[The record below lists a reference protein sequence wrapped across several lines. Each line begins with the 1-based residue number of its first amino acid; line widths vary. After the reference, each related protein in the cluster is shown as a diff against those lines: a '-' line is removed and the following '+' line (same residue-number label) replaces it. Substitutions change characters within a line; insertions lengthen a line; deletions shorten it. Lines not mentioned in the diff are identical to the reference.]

1 MLVSTYDRFVQDSDQ
16 SRSKGDQTRFDIALY
31 GLAGE
36 IGSVVS
42 AVKKRL
48 LAEGGEEQWNIANG
62 EIEEEL
68 GDVIW
73 YCFLLARLANP
84 KKPVNIFSHDIE
96 NLRHEIGGPSERSQ
110 RIRSV
115 LDSTKVDDFLR
126 AAEDFPR
133 KTRTMEFSDY
143 QYLAF
148 LTARTPD
155 RTLAEVC
162 LAVLW
167 QLSAE
172 LFRSKLPDVE
182 REINKSIVDR
192 PFNQSLGEIAWHISA
207 LASIYGLDL
216 GEIAARNKAKVS
228 YRLDR
233 AHPTPLHDDEYDAS
247 EQLPRQF
254 KIAVVSIGEKQSRM
268 YLNGRRLGDDLTDNA
283 HDEDGYRFHDMMHIA
298 NAAKLGW
305 SPVLRS
311 LMNKK
316 RRSRPKIDEVED
328 GARAKIVEEAI
339 IKAIHSEGT
348 KLSVDRGVDSKGL
361 PVRLF
366 SNGAEITFR
375 FLKFIHNFVSGLEVE
390 RNRYWEWEEAIITGH
405 DLFYKLR
412 CEGQGTISVDLDKR
426 TVDYVPEVA
435 VDIKGAVAGL
445 GSAMCDEETVLSDE
459 RFGGLRAV
467 LAADAARLLA
477 VLTAIGI
484 TDPSRQHIDSIEIKE
499 VEGGISV
506 NAMGT
511 VQQAVWDRQ
520 IVAFRSTSVPYGRNG
535 SYCTVVAIAD
545 N

>member
-1 MLVSTYDRFVQDSDQ
+1 MLVSAYDQFVQDSDQ
-16 SRSKGDQTRFDIALY
+16 SRSKDDQTRFDIALY

-84 KKPVNIFSHDIE
+84 QKPVNIFSHDIE
-96 NLRHEIGGPSERSQ
+96 NLRQEISGTNERSQ
-110 RIRSV
+110 RIRSI
-115 LDSTKVDDFLR
+115 LDSAKVDDFLQ
-126 AAEDFPR
+126 AAKEFPR
-133 KTRTMEFSDY
+133 MTRMMVFSDY
-143 QYLAF
+143 QNLAF

-155 RTLAEVC
+155 RTLVEVC

-172 LFRSKLPDVE
+172 LFRSKLPDIE
-182 REINKSIVDR
+182 RELNKSIVER
-192 PFNQSLGEIAWHISA
+192 PFNKLLGEIAWHISA

-216 GEIAARNKAKVS
+216 GEIAARNKQKVS

-233 AHPTPLHDDEYDAS
+233 DHPTPLHDDGYAAS
-247 EQLPRQF
+247 EQLPRRF
-254 KIAVVSIGEKQSRM
+254 KIAVVTIGEGRSRM

-283 HDEDGYRFHDMMHIA
+283 HDEDGYRFHDMMHLA

-305 SPVLRS
+305 SPVLRG

-316 RRSRPKIDEVED
+316 RRSRPNIDEVED
-328 GARAKIVEEAI
+328 GARAKIVEEAV
-339 IKAIHSEGT
+339 IKAIHSEGER
-348 KLSVDRGVDSKGL
+348 LSADRGVDTDGL
-361 PVRLF
+361 PIRLF
-366 SNGAEITFR
+366 SNGSEITFR

-390 RNRYWEWEEAIITGH
+390 KNRYWEWEEAIIAGH

-412 CEGQGTISVDLDKR
+412 CEGQGTISVDLNER
-426 TVDYVPEVA
+426 TVDYVPEVT
-435 VDIKGAVAGL
+435 VEISGTVAGL
-445 GSAMCDEETVLSDE
+445 GSAIYNNEMIDSDE
-459 RFGGLRAV
+459 RFDRTGVGPTVNAARKLAV
-467 LAADAARLLA
+467 LA
-477 VLTAIGI
+477 AIGI
-484 TDPSRQHIDSIEIKE
+484 TDPSKQQIDSIQIKE
-499 VEGGISV
+499 VESGISV
-506 NAMGT
+506 TATGEVRQAM
-511 VQQAVWDRQ
+511 WDRR
-520 IVAFRSTSVPYGRNG
+520 IVAFRSSNVPYGSDG

-545 N
+545 D

>member
-1 MLVSTYDRFVQDSDQ
+1 MLVSAYDQFVQDSDQ
-16 SRSKGDQTRFDIALY
+16 SRSKDNQTRFDIALY

-84 KKPVNIFSHDIE
+84 QKPVNIFSHDIE
-96 NLRHEIGGPSERSQ
+96 SLRQEISGTSARSQ
-110 RIRSV
+110 RIRSI
-115 LDSTKVDDFLR
+115 LDSAKVDDFLQ
-126 AAEDFPR
+126 AAKEFPR
-133 KTRTMEFSDY
+133 MTRTMVFSDY
-143 QYLAF
+143 QKLAL

-155 RTLAEVC
+155 RTLVEVC

-182 REINKSIVDR
+182 RELNKSIVDR

-216 GEIAARNKAKVS
+216 GEIAARNKQKVS

-233 AHPTPLHDDEYDAS
+233 DHPTPLHDDEYPAS

-254 KIAVVSIGEKQSRM
+254 KIAVVTIGEGRSRM

-283 HDEDGYRFHDMMHIA
+283 HDEDGYRFHDMMHLA

-305 SPVLRS
+305 SPVLRG

-348 KLSVDRGVDSKGL
+348 RVSADRGVDSAEL

-390 RNRYWEWEEAIITGH
+390 KNRYWEWEEAILAGH

-412 CEGQGTISVDLDKR
+412 CEGRGTISVDLDER
-426 TVDYVPEVA
+426 TVDYVPEVT
-435 VDIKGAVAGL
+435 VDINGTVAGL
-445 GSAMCDEETVLSDE
+445 GSARCDKETIVSDE
-459 RFGGLRAV
+459 RFCGTGVISAVNAAQKLAV
-467 LAADAARLLA
+467 LAS
-477 VLTAIGI
+477 IGI
-484 TDPSRQHIDSIEIKE
+484 TEPSKQQIDSIQITE
-499 VEGGISV
+499 VETGISV
-506 NAMGT
+506 SATGA
-511 VQQAVWDRQ
+511 VRQATWDRR
-520 IVAFRSTSVPYGRNG
+520 IVAFRSTSVPYGSDG
-535 SYCTVVAIAD
+535 IYCTVVAIAD
-545 N
+545 D